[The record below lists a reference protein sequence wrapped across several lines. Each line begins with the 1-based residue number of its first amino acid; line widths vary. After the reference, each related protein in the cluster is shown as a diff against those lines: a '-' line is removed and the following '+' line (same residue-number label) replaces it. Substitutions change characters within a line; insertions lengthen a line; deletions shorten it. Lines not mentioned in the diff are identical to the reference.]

1 MELATALGEL
11 LRELVKFDSLKQL
24 APLVSG
30 IAIAVRFA
38 EAIWKWNE
46 KRSETA
52 RRQALA
58 NERKDLESLLAGMPV
73 PSGTDPD
80 DDSRLRIAVGQRLAQ
95 VNSDL
100 ALTFA
105 ALSKPRQTSAAPVPR
120 TPWRKQLLVYWPTR
134 QAAYVPQLCAWG
146 AFIFIGI
153 ASIGVLA
160 DGMDEDGAIALI
172 LVTITALLAREWALS
187 AEYDPPSTR
196 HHSFLRRALLFYRP
210 TRAIGWWSHI
220 VFWYLV
226 VIVVALVIGALSDRD
241 YAMLVYSVGWFAF
254 VSFLAHAWARHF
266 DHPVSTI
273 GLTLRTDYVRDAAPY
288 WLV

>member
-1 MELATALGEL
+1 MELLTALGEL

-30 IAIAVRFA
+30 VAIAVRFA

-58 NERKDLESLLAGMPV
+58 NERRDLESLLAGMPV
-73 PSGTDPD
+73 TSGTGLDQ
-80 DDSRLRIAVGQRLAQ
+80 DDSRLRIAVSQRLAQ
-95 VNSDL
+95 VNSEL
-100 ALTFA
+100 AVTIA
-105 ALSKPRQTSAAPVPR
+105 ALSKPRQALAAPVPR
-120 TPWRKQLLVYWPTR
+120 TSWRKQLLVYWPTR
-134 QAAYVPQLCAWG
+134 QAAYVAHLCAWG
-146 AFIFIGI
+146 AFILVGI
-153 ASIGVLA
+153 AFIGVLA

-196 HHSFLRRALLFYRP
+196 RHSFLRRALLFYRP

-226 VIVVALVIGALSDRD
+226 VIAVALVIEALSDRA
-241 YAMLVYSVGWFAF
+241 YAMLVYSAGSFAF
-254 VSFLAHAWARHF
+254 VAFLAHAWARHF
-266 DHPVSTI
+266 DRRASTI
-273 GLTLRTDYVRDAAPY
+273 ELYFEN
-288 WLV
+288 

>member
-1 MELATALGEL
+1 MELVTALGEL
-11 LRELVKFDSLKQL
+11 LRELVKSDSLKQL

-38 EAIWKWNE
+38 EAFWKWNE
-46 KRSETA
+46 TRSETA

-73 PSGTDPD
+73 PSGTDLDD
-80 DDSRLRIAVGQRLAQ
+80 DDSRLRIAVNQRLAQ
-95 VNSDL
+95 VNSEL

-105 ALSKPRQTSAAPVPR
+105 ALSKPRRTSAALVPR
-120 TPWRKQLLVYWPTR
+120 TSWRKQLLVYWPTR

-172 LVTITALLAREWALS
+172 FVTITALLAREWALS
-187 AEYDPPSTR
+187 AEYDPPSTECR
-196 HHSFLRRALLFYRP
+196 S
-210 TRAIGWWSHI
+210 TRARRGRPG
-220 VFWYLV
+220 FTCP
-226 VIVVALVIGALSDRD
+226 R
-241 YAMLVYSVGWFAF
+241 
-254 VSFLAHAWARHF
+254 
-266 DHPVSTI
+266 
-273 GLTLRTDYVRDAAPY
+273 
-288 WLV
+288 